1 MVHTFWLYNKYKMSI
16 YYKYILWSKSMIY
29 LNESIMNYIS
39 SCNEQTLRKIVLK
52 VESEGREL
60 AQWLR
65 VLDALTKT
73 QV

>member
-1 MVHTFWLYNKYKMSI
+1 
-16 YYKYILWSKSMIY
+16 MIY

>member
-1 MVHTFWLYNKYKMSI
+1 
-16 YYKYILWSKSMIY
+16 MIY

-52 VESEGREL
+52 VESEAREM

-73 QV
+73 QD